1 MDPKTQ
7 GRVARLEAQLD
18 FERRR
23 RRAAEDRLDEVSDD
37 LEGSHDAASRDG
49 AASPER
55 LPGNGPPGAPGSPQR
70 RAEALRRREEVLD
83 DIPDVS
89 ETGVRFPDESHR
101 GAWGWQ
107 RRYPPS
113 TTPPPQA

>member
-7 GRVARLEAQLD
+7 GRVARLEAELD

-37 LEGSHDAASRDG
+37 LEASRDAASDAE
-49 AASPER
+49 AAPPER

-83 DIPDVS
+83 DMPDLP
-89 ETGVRFPDESHR
+89 ETGVRSPDESHR

-113 TTPPPQA
+113 TTPPPKA